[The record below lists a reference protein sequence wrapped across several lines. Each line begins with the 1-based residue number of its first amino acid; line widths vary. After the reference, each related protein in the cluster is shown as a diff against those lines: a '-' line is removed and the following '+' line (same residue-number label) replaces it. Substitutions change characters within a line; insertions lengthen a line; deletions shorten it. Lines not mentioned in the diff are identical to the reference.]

1 MGMRVELSCD
11 GSRQGG
17 HRQPSEDLLRLWVRL
32 GLSIDLGPALIRGAR
47 EAQRTPDS
55 FVL

>member
-1 MGMRVELSCD
+1 MRVELSCD

-17 HRQPSEDLLRLWVRL
+17 YRQPSEDLIHLWVRL
-32 GLSIDLGPALIRGAR
+32 GLSVDLGPVLTRGAR
-47 EAQRTPDS
+47 EAQRTPAS